1 MLSKEQQEIQELLAH
16 PGWTGFKALLLVET
30 VGGRPSLRGRLLA
43 DLQAAA
49 RAGEAIKAARVAGQL
64 DILETILDVPVKFL
78 KG

>member
-1 MLSKEQQEIQELLAH
+1 M
-16 PGWTGFKALLLVET
+16 
-30 VGGRPSLRGRLLA
+30 

-64 DILETILDVPVKFL
+64 DILETVLDVPNKFL

>member
-1 MLSKEQQEIQELLAH
+1 MLNKEQQGIQELLVH
-16 PGWTGFKALLLVET
+16 PGWTEFKGLVLGNLRSRLLV
-30 VGGRPSLRGRLLA
+30 

-64 DILETILDVPVKFL
+64 DILETVLDVPNKFL